1 MSQRGS
7 THRCRAIARH
17 LHKDFEKD
25 AWMRIDKDERSEVSL
40 LQTDTLIDKY
50 DAKIPRSKIP
60 LLPKTP
66 KKTHLERLPFSNTTS
81 ATMRVIR
88 EVPLKIGT
96 SESVMVGQWNFKN
109 VYKYIMTDPQYKNA
123 IFNMAGTFILSALGF
138 FFWIIIARLY
148 KTENVGIATTLISIM
163 TLLSTFTVMGLN
175 SSLTRFLPKSINRDE
190 LINSSFVIV
199 TIATLLPCVIF
210 LLGLQIFSPQLL
222 FLRSNALYILS
233 FIIFI
238 IFSSWNILVDSIFIA
253 FRAASNI
260 LIKNT
265 VISVSKLI
273 LPFALIAFGAYGIFA
288 SAASALALGVLVG
301 LIILSLKFKV
311 RHSISVN
318 VSLLKKHS
326 AYSLANY
333 VVVFMRSMPALV
345 LPVIILNVLSAKYA
359 AYFYVASMIQNVLLI
374 IPQATEQS
382 LLAEGSHNEVELKKH
397 IKKALSTIIVIL
409 IPSTIIIVL
418 FGNILLQFFGK
429 SFASEAFQFLQLY
442 SASTIFTALLLIA
455 SAILNIKHKIKTLVI
470 MNVLFAVLTLYLS
483 YAFISSKLVGIGWGW
498 ILGQAI
504 AGIVA
509 TYFIIRNYSDNSEPQ
524 ALPDKVQKVLE

>member
-1 MSQRGS
+1 
-7 THRCRAIARH
+7 
-17 LHKDFEKD
+17 
-25 AWMRIDKDERSEVSL
+25 MRIDKDERREFSL
-40 LQTDTLIDKY
+40 SQTDTPVDTL
-50 DAKIPRSKIP
+50 DAEILQPNIP
-60 LLPKTP
+60 LLPQTP
-66 KKTHLERLPFSNTTS
+66 KLSLLEQLPFSNTTS
-81 ATMRVIR
+81 ATMRLIR
-88 EVPLKIGT
+88 GVRLKTGN
-96 SESVMVGQWNFKN
+96 SEGSMVGQWSLKN
-109 VYKYIMTDPQYKNA
+109 VYKYIITDPQYKNS
-123 IFNMAGTFILSALGF
+123 ILNMASTFILSALGF

-163 TLLSTFTVMGLN
+163 TLLSTFTIMGLN
-175 SSLTRFLPKSINRDE
+175 SSLTRFLPKSLNKDE

-199 TIATLLPCVIF
+199 TLATLLPCVIF
-210 LLGLQIFSPQLL
+210 LLGLQIFSPQLV
-222 FLRSNALYILS
+222 FLRSNVLYVSS
-233 FIIFI
+233 FVIFI

-273 LPFALIAFGAYGIFA
+273 LPFALITFGAYGVFA
-288 SAASALALGVLVG
+288 SAASAQALGVLIG

-311 RHSISVN
+311 RHSILVN

-374 IPQATEQS
+374 IPLATEQS
-382 LLAEGSHNEVELKKH
+382 LLAEGSHNEAELKKH
-397 IKKALSTIIVIL
+397 IKKALSTIVVIL
-409 IPSTIIIVL
+409 IPATTIIVL

-455 SAILNIKHKIKTLVI
+455 GAILNIKHKIKTLVI
-470 MNVLFAVLTLYLS
+470 MNVLFAVLTLCLS
-483 YAFISSKLVGIGWGW
+483 YAFISYKLIGIGWGW
-498 ILGQAI
+498 IIGQAI

-509 TYFIIRNYSDNSEPQ
+509 TYFIIRNYSDNSQLQ
-524 ALPDKVQKVLE
+524 ALPGKVQKGLK